1 MNVRI
6 TLKMLMIMFFVFYAS
21 FCFAQ
26 DESAQLI
33 DTLSQD
39 SKIIEPELVM
49 DDFLQGEVTTR
60 VIVNLSEPA
69 LFEKNRNFKDSTFRK
84 NLQGAVR
91 AVQDQVIS
99 RLDPAKVRVTNTFVY
114 IFGFSAEVSL
124 DGLKELTEI
133 EEVISINKDR
143 ILHEDLAQG
152 IPLINASTVRT
163 TYNGSGMA
171 IAVCDTGIDY
181 THPRLGGGGFP
192 NSKVIG
198 GRDCGDND
206 NDPLDCRGHGTCC
219 AGIAAGDLGT
229 VGDYIGGVAYNA
241 KLYALKM
248 VQGCEGS
255 ADESDMIE
263 AWDWCVVH
271 QNDDPNNP
279 IMVISTSFS
288 GGYYTSSCD
297 SASPAMTTAAAN
309 AVAAGITIFNSSGN
323 SGFCDGM
330 GWPACI
336 TNVNAVGAVYDANIG
351 PKYGWCI
358 SPDSCI
364 GYSAPGCPLGWACD
378 DTSTFADLVTCY
390 SNTAAFLDL
399 FAPNNNAYTTDIVG
413 AGGYNT
419 TGDYYSTFGGTSAA
433 CPYAAGA
440 AACLQ
445 NAAKSIQG
453 SFLTPAVVR
462 SLLASTGDLITDTKQ
477 GHINI
482 TKPRVNL
489 GAAVDELLVDICEC
503 DLNHDG
509 SCDMQDWLLFGE
521 DWGRTDCPIPPTM
534 SVAMKVAPNNNILGD
549 PDAKQAEGTPVFK
562 HRKVENAMPDGDQTV
577 IAPPQT
583 GAKKTAPA
591 VADIDKEPKTPAAPT
606 TPIWSRLDN
615 LPLSD
620 KENAVLQLEV
630 AGDLAAYTV
639 ADVKNVENLWNSG
652 NYTEAIEALEALEAG
667 GVAVAAGISWK
678 SPKGVE
684 GLQWWEGDV
693 RIGARENIIESH
705 LDFDAETGNL
715 FAVLRYNVGSDYYWS
730 VNIST
735 DNGQT
740 WQETYEWHASYEI
753 KDTSAAVVAD
763 YLYVG
768 YVGDTAFNSARIRR
782 CSVSTGQ
789 IDGGYGWH
797 QVFDKGVEIN
807 EIALCTDTDSYDNRV
822 YYYAILNNNNLI
834 LYWTDQDGGVG
845 SLPWSEWATG
855 VAFASHGLDATWNEG
870 CDSWALFVSF
880 VSTGS
885 GNPVYVWRTNGAINE
900 AIQVE
905 PDPYSGTPTGI
916 SAYDDNII
924 TVFEYRDESNNQGI
938 KYWISYNGGDTWLYW
953 YVAEAED
960 GRVFHEP
967 DVAARKG
974 GGIAAVYQEEVGEPD
989 FCWYTRRDYSGSWST
1004 PEQFNEID
1012 VYTGSSM
1019 EMEFLPPLPGNAYAH
1034 GSIWIS
1040 RTPMNGAYF
1049 DRSDGESDICE
1060 CDLNHDGSCDMQD
1073 WLIFGEDW
1081 GRTDCPIP
1089 GECIVDQEQL
1099 IDDYGYW
1106 FELPVV
1112 RWQEFFPEGNRI
1124 CRVDVKIY
1132 RTGNPASDVLLAIED
1147 DGGTTLWSTT
1157 IPQASV
1163 PIGVTWVLA
1172 DVPDIIVN
1180 PGGSYKLKVW
1190 SDGPSPNA
1198 QNRYFWKS
1206 TNNDDVYPGSSSADP
1221 SDFTFRTYKRSAV
1234 GAK

>member
-49 DDFLQGEVTTR
+49 NDFLQGEVTTR
-60 VIVNLSEPA
+60 VIVNLLEPA
-69 LFEKNRNFKDSTFRK
+69 WLGKNRDFKDPTFRK
-84 NLQGAVR
+84 NLQRAVR

-99 RLDPAKVRVTNTFVY
+99 RLNPAKVRITNTFVY

-133 EEVISINKDR
+133 DEVVSINKDR

-152 IPLINASTVRT
+152 IPLINASVVRT

-206 NDPLDCRGHGTCC
+206 NDPMDCRGHGTCC

-248 VQGCEGS
+248 VQGCQGS
-255 ADESDMIE
+255 ASESDMIE

-336 TNVNAVGAVYDANIG
+336 TNVNAVGAVYDTNIG
-351 PKYGWCI
+351 FKGWCI
-358 SPDSCI
+358 SQLSCT
-364 GYSAPGCPLGWACD
+364 GYSDPVSCPPPDYDGWRCD

-413 AGGYNT
+413 GGGYS

-477 GHINI
+477 GHISI

-509 SCDMQDWLLFGE
+509 SCDMRDWLLFGEDWGRTDCPILSSTNVSKNVAPNNNPSGDPNQAVQEQPSVQGPIMVENALPDGNQPELASQKVGPRRAVPRSNAQEKNPAIAVAPTPVWQGLETLSQADRENAMLALEVSEDLPTSVLEECKTVEKLWNSGQFSEAIEALQAIEADGVPVAAGVNWKTPRAVDNLKWWDDDVRIGTRTYIYQKVLDFDATTGNLFAVLKYHEDPRYYFSVNISTDDGQTWQESYTWWSSKWIVDVDVAVMGNHLYVAYVDEVFPTRGKLRRFYTSNGASDTGYGHLTVFDKGTNIWEIAFTSNVDSYDNRIYYFAISAYSLYFYYGKEDGTTWTEQATGINYAFYGLDAGWNEYPDDYYQYVSFVGLIIGETKQDQYPLVVARWTGWTWDAHQFEDEPPADTNTAIAAYDNRVMVVFESEYTHDSGVKYWVSYNAGDNWYYGSIAVPASPGNYFAGPDLAGRKGGGFAVVYAEEAGAFDPCWYRHRDYGTGPGTAPWSDPEQFNEHDVLSLEDLASEWVPPLPGYTYACGAIYAANDSYAYFDRSDGGPVDICECDLNHDGSCDMRDWLLFGE
-521 DWGRTDCPIPPTM
+521 DWGRTDCPIP
-534 SVAMKVAPNNNILGD
+534 
-549 PDAKQAEGTPVFK
+549 
-562 HRKVENAMPDGDQTV
+562 
-577 IAPPQT
+577 
-583 GAKKTAPA
+583 
-591 VADIDKEPKTPAAPT
+591 
-606 TPIWSRLDN
+606 
-615 LPLSD
+615 
-620 KENAVLQLEV
+620 
-630 AGDLAAYTV
+630 
-639 ADVKNVENLWNSG
+639 
-652 NYTEAIEALEALEAG
+652 
-667 GVAVAAGISWK
+667 
-678 SPKGVE
+678 
-684 GLQWWEGDV
+684 
-693 RIGARENIIESH
+693 
-705 LDFDAETGNL
+705 
-715 FAVLRYNVGSDYYWS
+715 
-730 VNIST
+730 
-735 DNGQT
+735 
-740 WQETYEWHASYEI
+740 
-753 KDTSAAVVAD
+753 
-763 YLYVG
+763 
-768 YVGDTAFNSARIRR
+768 
-782 CSVSTGQ
+782 
-789 IDGGYGWH
+789 
-797 QVFDKGVEIN
+797 
-807 EIALCTDTDSYDNRV
+807 
-822 YYYAILNNNNLI
+822 
-834 LYWTDQDGGVG
+834 
-845 SLPWSEWATG
+845 
-855 VAFASHGLDATWNEG
+855 
-870 CDSWALFVSF
+870 
-880 VSTGS
+880 
-885 GNPVYVWRTNGAINE
+885 
-900 AIQVE
+900 
-905 PDPYSGTPTGI
+905 
-916 SAYDDNII
+916 
-924 TVFEYRDESNNQGI
+924 
-938 KYWISYNGGDTWLYW
+938 
-953 YVAEAED
+953 
-960 GRVFHEP
+960 
-967 DVAARKG
+967 
-974 GGIAAVYQEEVGEPD
+974 
-989 FCWYTRRDYSGSWST
+989 
-1004 PEQFNEID
+1004 
-1012 VYTGSSM
+1012 
-1019 EMEFLPPLPGNAYAH
+1019 
-1034 GSIWIS
+1034 
-1040 RTPMNGAYF
+1040 
-1049 DRSDGESDICE
+1049 
-1060 CDLNHDGSCDMQD
+1060 
-1073 WLIFGEDW
+1073 
-1081 GRTDCPIP
+1081 
-1089 GECIVDQEQL
+1089 
-1099 IDDYGYW
+1099 
-1106 FELPVV
+1106 
-1112 RWQEFFPEGNRI
+1112 
-1124 CRVDVKIY
+1124 
-1132 RTGNPASDVLLAIED
+1132 
-1147 DGGTTLWSTT
+1147 
-1157 IPQASV
+1157 
-1163 PIGVTWVLA
+1163 
-1172 DVPDIIVN
+1172 
-1180 PGGSYKLKVW
+1180 
-1190 SDGPSPNA
+1190 
-1198 QNRYFWKS
+1198 
-1206 TNNDDVYPGSSSADP
+1206 
-1221 SDFTFRTYKRSAV
+1221 
-1234 GAK
+1234 